1 MQQDR
6 ENTPMDDVNGQPDN
20 RETTAAD
27 EQAAAAPD
35 TVDTELQTAK
45 EEAERYLAN
54 WQRAQADLINYRRRA
69 EQEKEDAV
77 KYGSAG
83 LLRALLPIFDDLER
97 AIANVPDDV
106 AGTSWFE
113 GLQLLERK
121 LASTLQT
128 QGIEEIPAEG
138 EAFDPNVHEAVMFE
152 PGDEGKVTA
161 AFQRGYRLHGRVI
174 RPSMVKV
181 GSGAVSEQS
190 TSETAH

>member
-1 MQQDR
+1 M
-6 ENTPMDDVNGQPDN
+6 EDVNGQPN
-20 RETTAAD
+20 TGETAAVD
-27 EQAAAAPD
+27 EQTAAASD
-35 TVDTELQTAK
+35 GDSELKAAK

-77 KYGSAG
+77 KYGSTG

-97 AIANVPDDV
+97 ALANVPEDI

-121 LASTLQT
+121 LASTLQA
-128 QGIEEIPAEG
+128 QGIDEIPAEG
-138 EAFDPNVHEAVMFE
+138 ETFDPNVHEAVMYE
-152 PGDEGKVTA
+152 AGDEGKVTA
-161 AFQRGYRLHGRVI
+161 SFQKGYRLHGRVI

-181 GSGAVSEQS
+181 GSGAAPEQS
-190 TSETAH
+190 RSETAH